1 MNETQRMPVV
11 MAKSAPFQP
20 SSQKNVS
27 LMSSQQ
33 GYNILEAVSEAG
45 EKSEAGSD
53 AFTLTNSNI

>member
-1 MNETQRMPVV
+1 MPVV
-11 MAKSAPFQP
+11 LAKSAPFQP

-53 AFTLTNSNI
+53 AFTLSNSNI